1 MGLSMVMSAE
11 GFDAFFAEAETPLRR
26 ALVATYG
33 PTIGRGAAVDAL
45 SWAWEHWDRLRHL
58 DNPIGYLYRVGQT
71 AATRSMRPLRVVP
84 SEENGHPVDA
94 GERTDLEHGL
104 AGLSDQQRAVVV
116 MVHGYGI
123 SQRETADIL
132 GISVSTAR
140 EHLARGMDRL
150 RQHTEVHD
158 AR

>member
-1 MGLSMVMSAE
+1 MVMAAD
-11 GFDAFFAEAETPLRR
+11 GFEAFFAETETPLRR

-33 PTIGRGAAVDAL
+33 PTVGRGAAVDAL
-45 SWAWEHWDRLRHL
+45 SWAWEHWDRLRHM

-84 SEENGHPVDA
+84 AADDTRAEPSA
-94 GERTDLEHGL
+94 GERTDLERGL
-104 AGLSDQQRAVVV
+104 AGLSEQQRTVVV

-140 EHLARGMDRL
+140 EHLQRGMDRL
-150 RQHTEVHD
+150 REHTEVHD

>member
-1 MGLSMVMSAE
+1 MVMGAD

-45 SWAWEHWDRLRHL
+45 SWAWEHWDHLRHM

-71 AATRSMRPLRVVP
+71 AATRAMRPLRVVP
-84 SEENGHPVDA
+84 TGDSRAAESTV
-94 GERTDLEHGL
+94 GERSDLETAL
-104 AGLSDQQRAVVV
+104 AALSEQQRTVVV

-140 EHLARGMDRL
+140 EHLARAMDRL
-150 RQHTEVHD
+150 RHDTEVHD
-158 AR
+158 AH

>member
-1 MGLSMVMSAE
+1 MGAD
-11 GFDAFFAEAETPLRR
+11 GFDAFFTATEHLLRR

-33 PTIGRGAAVDAL
+33 PTVGRDAAVDAL
-45 SWAWEHWDRLRHL
+45 SWAWEHWDRLRHM
-58 DNPIGYLYRVGQT
+58 DNPAGYLYRVGQT
-71 AATRSMRPLRVVP
+71 AASRSMRPLRVVTSDDRAGAEP
-84 SEENGHPVDA
+84 A
-94 GERTDLEHGL
+94 LGERSDLERAL
-104 AGLSDQQRAVVV
+104 TALSEQQRAVVM

-140 EHLARGMDRL
+140 EHLARAMDRL

-158 AR
+158 AH

>member
-1 MGLSMVMSAE
+1 MVMGAD
-11 GFDAFFAEAETPLRR
+11 GFDAFFAESETPLRR

-33 PTIGRGAAVDAL
+33 PTVGRGAAVDAL
-45 SWAWEHWDRLRHL
+45 SWAWEHWDRLRHM

-71 AATRSMRPLRVVP
+71 AANRATRPLRAALPDDGAVAEP
-84 SEENGHPVDA
+84 TM
-94 GERTDLEHGL
+94 GERSDLEKAL
-104 AGLSDQQRAVVV
+104 VALSEQQRAVVV

-132 GISVSTAR
+132 GISVSTCR

-158 AR
+158 AH

>member
-1 MGLSMVMSAE
+1 MVMGAD
-11 GFDAFFAEAETPLRR
+11 GFDAFFAETETPLRR

-33 PTIGRGAAVDAL
+33 PTVGRGAAVDAL
-45 SWAWEHWDRLRHL
+45 SWAWEHWDRLRHM

-71 AATRSMRPLRVVP
+71 AASRAMRPLRVAPADDSAAVE
-84 SEENGHPVDA
+84 STI
-94 GERTDLEHGL
+94 GERSDLERAL

-132 GISVSTAR
+132 GISVSTCR

-158 AR
+158 AH